1 MNHKLA
7 MNTTV
12 CSMSMIDRT
21 VVRLS
26 NVTCELLNMPP
37 DSTIVMVDFKLKSYV
52 CFIASTIHDKLLDEW
67 GGEWLRYSFEQ
78 VHHRACFKERKIE
91 ESRYVLLW

>member
-1 MNHKLA
+1 
-7 MNTTV
+7 
-12 CSMSMIDRT
+12 MSMIDRT

-67 GGEWLRYSFEQ
+67 GGSGYVTVLNKCTIEL
-78 VHHRACFKERKIE
+78 ALKKEK
-91 ESRYVLLW
+91 